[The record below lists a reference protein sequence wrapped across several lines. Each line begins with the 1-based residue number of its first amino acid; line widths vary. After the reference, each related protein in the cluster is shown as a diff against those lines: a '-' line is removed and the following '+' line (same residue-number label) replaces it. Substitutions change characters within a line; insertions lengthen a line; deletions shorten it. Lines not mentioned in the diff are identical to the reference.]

1 MSEFHLSCS
10 SGKMLCQYL
19 DTSKNVCVS
28 SQCVWDVLGKQ
39 EPVKQ
44 SDQLDPSL
52 DFHFSDG

>member
-1 MSEFHLSCS
+1 
-10 SGKMLCQYL
+10 MLCQYL